1 MRQTGKAYQSNAC
14 LRDTI
19 LVMHSSSPL
28 SQPNGRNQL
37 PSPLDPFLAE
47 FLAGIASSPNG
58 YRHSTDKLE
67 LMRRFD
73 WNDAFIDAIY
83 TSAQKRRFFDLYTGG
98 SGRGAPRLQ
107 LSKRAIQF
115 LESRTIQQP
124 DDG

>member
-1 MRQTGKAYQSNAC
+1 MRQTGKAYQSTAC

-28 SQPNGRNQL
+28 SQPNGQTQH

-47 FLAGIASSPNG
+47 FLAGVASFPNG
-58 YRHSTDKLE
+58 YRHSTDRLE
-67 LMRRFD
+67 LVRRFG

-83 TSAQKRRFFDLYTGG
+83 TSAQKRRFFDLYMGG
-98 SGRGAPRLQ
+98 AGRGAPRLQ

-115 LESRTIQQP
+115 LESQAILQP
-124 DDG
+124 EDG